1 MIMKFSRFGKNIL
14 AGFFIRPTVGGVFP
28 SKVPGDAGLMAAAE
42 KLLQNFNLPKN
53 VILSAAKNL
62 RFCQSSQRVSQWQS
76 RTVAQA

>member
-1 MIMKFSRFGKNIL
+1 
-14 AGFFIRPTVGGVFP
+14 
-28 SKVPGDAGLMAAAE
+28 MAEAE